1 MLKIKSG
8 LASPTLLL
16 VIFSVFGLSQVAQ
29 AAPCTDQVDAL
40 KAAMNDN
47 GICQYSRACKGL
59 SHKLDNANRKLKKGK
74 FRHAARKLADFGA
87 IVGDMAMRRKPKISM
102 ADYEA
107 LMEPYFNAAAICVAN
122 SRPAATK
129 PTVPSQDDPPIG
141 MIQACRP
148 HKCSRRICI
157 RLR

>member
-1 MLKIKSG
+1 MPRIKSG

-47 GICQYSRACKGL
+47 GICQYSKACKGL
-59 SHKLDNANRKLKKGK
+59 SHKLDNANRKLEKGK

-122 SRPAATK
+122 GGVVDSSPEPEPTDEGSTNDDGGGFEA
-129 PTVPSQDDPPIG
+129 PTV
-141 MIQACRP
+141 AF
-148 HKCSRRICI
+148 
-157 RLR
+157 